1 MLLCHILCVGPTQ
14 PIASFPY
21 KCVIINQQF
30 LSSVEGIFEQQRD
43 KNIWIHL
50 ELNQISGMIQL
61 KLIIG
66 EKIIKL
72 CVHTWRPTGR
82 YTCREKQV
90 NVCDFCLA
98 PSLPL
103 FGLQRNLNFII
114 PLSLHFM
121 V

>member
-90 NVCDFCLA
+90 TRVTFVWLHHCPYLGYKEIWI
-98 PSLPL
+98 L
-103 FGLQRNLNFII
+103 
-114 PLSLHFM
+114 LSR
-121 V
+121 

>member
-30 LSSVEGIFEQQRD
+30 LSSVEGIFERQRD

-66 EKIIKL
+66 EKIIKIMCAHMTTDRSL
-72 CVHTWRPTGR
+72 YVS
-82 YTCREKQV
+82 RET
-90 NVCDFCLA
+90 
-98 PSLPL
+98 S
-103 FGLQRNLNFII
+103 
-114 PLSLHFM
+114 
-121 V
+121 